1 MEPKNKNSE
10 EYTIMRMSQRIK
22 INQDA
27 DSWIGKVI
35 MCVDLNA
42 FYPSCEELRDPDL
55 KGKPHAVIMTDQ
67 KDKEITKGVV
77 SSCSYGARRYG
88 VNSAMPLSKA
98 KLLCPDLILRPVN
111 IRYYSEVSKGVMK
124 ILAEFAD
131 VLEQSSIDEAFLD
144 CTLKNGHGAPEDLA
158 MKIKDRIKDKCG
170 LLCSIG
176 VTSTKSSAKIASDY
190 KKPDGL
196 TVVYPYN
203 LAKFLEPLE
212 VNKVAGIGPK
222 THERLKEM
230 GIDTLGQLA
239 KADVKKLV
247 EKFGVNGQWMWDVAN
262 GRDEELVI
270 PRGDHISISTETTLD
285 GHTSN
290 KAKIVKMLYELVDE
304 IFERANRSD
313 YLFRTIGVKLVRA
326 DFTIETRE
334 TSYENFQGTRES
346 ISSVIETL
354 ADRFSYLDDKPP
366 IRKVGLKLSHLIKAH
381 QYKRSKELQKIIP
394 DYF

>member
-1 MEPKNKNSE
+1 
-10 EYTIMRMSQRIK
+10 MRLSQRIK
-22 INQDA
+22 INNQEA

-144 CTLKNGHGAPEDLA
+144 CTLRNGHGAPEDLA

-285 GHTSN
+285 RHTSN
-290 KAKIVKMLYELVDE
+290 KAKVVEILYDLVQE
-304 IFERANRSD
+304 IFERAIRSD

-334 TSYENFQGTRES
+334 TSYENFQATRES

>member
-1 MEPKNKNSE
+1 
-10 EYTIMRMSQRIK
+10 MRLSQRIK
-22 INQDA
+22 INQEA

-42 FYPSCEELRDPDL
+42 FYPSCEELCDPDL
-55 KGKPHAVIMTDQ
+55 KGKSHAVIMTDQ
-67 KDKEITKGVV
+67 KGEEITKGVV

-88 VNSAMPLSKA
+88 VSSAMSLSKA

-144 CTLKNGHGAPEDLA
+144 CTLRNGHGAPEDLA
-158 MKIKDRIKDKCG
+158 MKIKDTIKDECG

-190 KKPDGL
+190 NKPDGL

-203 LAKFLEPLE
+203 LVKFLEPLE

-222 THERLKEM
+222 THESLKQME
-230 GIDTLGQLA
+230 IDTLGQLA
-239 KADVKKLV
+239 KADVKKLIG
-247 EKFGVNGQWMWDVAN
+247 KFGVNGQWMWDVAN
-262 GRDEELVI
+262 GRDQELVM
-270 PRGDHISISTETTLD
+270 PRGDHISISTETTLAR
-285 GHTSN
+285 HTNN
-290 KAKIVKMLYELVDE
+290 KAKIVEMLHDLVDE
-304 IFERANRSD
+304 IYERAQRCD

-334 TSYENFQGTRES
+334 TSYENFQTTRES
-346 ISSVIETL
+346 ISTAIETL
-354 ADRFSYLDDKPP
+354 TERFSYSEDKPA
-366 IRKVGLKLSHLIKAH
+366 IRKVGLKLSHLIKAR
-381 QYKRSKELQKIIP
+381 QYKRAKEIQKTIP

>member
-1 MEPKNKNSE
+1 MKRLYNKE
-10 EYTIMRMSQRIK
+10 RLSQRIK

-98 KLLCPDLILRPVN
+98 KLLCPELILRPVN
-111 IRYYSEVSKGVMK
+111 IRYYIEVSKGVMK

-262 GRDEELVI
+262 GRDDELVI

-285 GHTSN
+285 RHTSN
-290 KAKIVKMLYELVDE
+290 KAKVVKMLYELVDE
-304 IFERANRSD
+304 IFERVQRSD

-334 TSYENFQGTRES
+334 TTYENFQGTRES

-366 IRKVGLKLSHLIKAH
+366 IRKIGLKLSHLIKAH

>member
-1 MEPKNKNSE
+1 
-10 EYTIMRMSQRIK
+10 MRLSQRIK
-22 INQDA
+22 INNQEA

-144 CTLKNGHGAPEDLA
+144 CTLRNGHGAPEDLA

-285 GHTSN
+285 RHTSN
-290 KAKIVKMLYELVDE
+290 KAKVVEMLYDLVDE
-304 IFERANRSD
+304 IFERAIRSD

-334 TSYENFQGTRES
+334 TSYENFQATRES

>member
-1 MEPKNKNSE
+1 L
-10 EYTIMRMSQRIK
+10 SQRIK

-77 SSCSYGARRYG
+77 SSCSYRARSYG
-88 VNSAMPLSKA
+88 VNSAMPLAKA

-158 MKIKDRIKDKCG
+158 MKIKDRIKEKCG

-285 GHTSN
+285 RHTSN
-290 KAKIVKMLYELVDE
+290 KAKIVEILNELVDD
-304 IFERANRSD
+304 IFERAQRSD

-354 ADRFSYLDDKPP
+354 ADRFSYSDDKPP
-366 IRKVGLKLSHLIKAH
+366 IRKIGLKLSHLIKAH

>member
-1 MEPKNKNSE
+1 
-10 EYTIMRMSQRIK
+10 MRLSQRIK
-22 INQDA
+22 INNQEA

-144 CTLKNGHGAPEDLA
+144 CTLRNGHGAPEDLA

-285 GHTSN
+285 RHTSN
-290 KAKIVKMLYELVDE
+290 KAKVVEILYDLVDE
-304 IFERANRSD
+304 IFERAIRSD

-334 TSYENFQGTRES
+334 TSYENFQATRES

>member
-1 MEPKNKNSE
+1 
-10 EYTIMRMSQRIK
+10 MRLSQRIK
-22 INQDA
+22 INQEA

-67 KDKEITKGVV
+67 KTKEITKGVV

-144 CTLKNGHGAPEDLA
+144 CTLRNGHGAPEDLA

-285 GHTSN
+285 RHTSN
-290 KAKIVKMLYELVDE
+290 KAKIVEMLYDLVDE

-334 TSYENFQGTRES
+334 TSYENFQATRES

>member
-1 MEPKNKNSE
+1 
-10 EYTIMRMSQRIK
+10 MRLSQRIK
-22 INQDA
+22 INQEP

-67 KDKEITKGVV
+67 KTKEITKGVV

-144 CTLKNGHGAPEDLA
+144 CTLRNGHGAPEDLA

-285 GHTSN
+285 RHTSN
-290 KAKIVKMLYELVDE
+290 KAKVVEILYDLVDE
-304 IFERANRSD
+304 IFERAIRSD

-334 TSYENFQGTRES
+334 TSYENFQATRES

>member
-1 MEPKNKNSE
+1 
-10 EYTIMRMSQRIK
+10 MRLSQRIK
-22 INQDA
+22 INQEA

-88 VNSAMPLSKA
+88 INSAMPLSKA

-144 CTLKNGHGAPEDLA
+144 CTLRNGHGAPEDLA

-247 EKFGVNGQWMWDVAN
+247 EKFGVNGQWMWKVAN
-262 GRDEELVI
+262 GRDGELVI

-285 GHTSN
+285 RHTSN
-290 KAKIVKMLYELVDE
+290 KAKVVEMLYDLVDE
-304 IFERANRSD
+304 RHERANRSD
-313 YLFRTIGVKLVRA
+313 YFFRTIGVKLVRA

-334 TSYENFQGTRES
+334 TSYETFQATRES

>member
-1 MEPKNKNSE
+1 
-10 EYTIMRMSQRIK
+10 MRLSQRIK
-22 INQDA
+22 INQEA

-144 CTLKNGHGAPEDLA
+144 CTLRNGHGAPEDLA

-239 KADVKKLV
+239 KADVKQLV

-285 GHTSN
+285 RHTSN
-290 KAKIVKMLYELVDE
+290 KANIVKMLYDLVDE

-334 TSYENFQGTRES
+334 TSYENFQTTRES
-346 ISSVIETL
+346 ISSVVETL

-366 IRKVGLKLSHLIKAH
+366 IRKVGLKLSHLIRAH

>member
-1 MEPKNKNSE
+1 
-10 EYTIMRMSQRIK
+10 MRLSQRIK
-22 INQDA
+22 INQEP

-144 CTLKNGHGAPEDLA
+144 CTLRNGHGAPEDLA

-285 GHTSN
+285 RHTSN
-290 KAKIVKMLYELVDE
+290 KAKVVEMLYDLVDE
-304 IFERANRSD
+304 IFERAIRSD

-334 TSYENFQGTRES
+334 TSYENFQATRES

>member
-1 MEPKNKNSE
+1 
-10 EYTIMRMSQRIK
+10 MRLSQRIK
-22 INQDA
+22 INQEA

-144 CTLKNGHGAPEDLA
+144 CTLRNGHGAPEDLA

-239 KADVKKLV
+239 KADVKQLV

-285 GHTSN
+285 RHTSN
-290 KAKIVKMLYELVDE
+290 KAKIVEMLYDLVDE

-334 TSYENFQGTRES
+334 TSYENFQATRES

-354 ADRFSYLDDKPP
+354 TDRFSYLDDKPP

>member
-1 MEPKNKNSE
+1 
-10 EYTIMRMSQRIK
+10 MRLSQRIK
-22 INQDA
+22 INQEA

-111 IRYYSEVSKGVMK
+111 IRYYSDVSKGVMK

-144 CTLKNGHGAPEDLA
+144 CTLRNGHGAPEDLA

-285 GHTSN
+285 RHTSN
-290 KAKIVKMLYELVDE
+290 KAKVVEILYDLVDE
-304 IFERANRSD
+304 IFERAIRSD

-334 TSYENFQGTRES
+334 TSYENFQATRES

>member
-1 MEPKNKNSE
+1 
-10 EYTIMRMSQRIK
+10 MRLSQRIK
-22 INQDA
+22 INQEA

-144 CTLKNGHGAPEDLA
+144 CTLRNGHGAPEDLA

-285 GHTSN
+285 RHTSN
-290 KAKIVKMLYELVDE
+290 KAKVVEMLYDLVDE
-304 IFERANRSD
+304 IFERAIRSD

-334 TSYENFQGTRES
+334 TSYENFQATRES

>member
-1 MEPKNKNSE
+1 
-10 EYTIMRMSQRIK
+10 MRLSQRIK

-42 FYPSCEELRDPDL
+42 FYPSCEELREPDL

-77 SSCSYGARRYG
+77 SSCSYGARSYG

-144 CTLKNGHGAPEDLA
+144 CTLRNGHGAPEDLA
-158 MKIKDRIKDKCG
+158 MKIKDKIKDKCG

-285 GHTSN
+285 RHTSN
-290 KAKIVKMLYELVDE
+290 KAKIVEMLYELVDE
-304 IFERANRSD
+304 IFERAQRSD

-334 TSYENFQGTRES
+334 TSYENFQATRES

>member
-1 MEPKNKNSE
+1 
-10 EYTIMRMSQRIK
+10 MRLSQRIK
-22 INQDA
+22 INNQEA

-144 CTLKNGHGAPEDLA
+144 CTLRNGHGAPEDLA

-270 PRGDHISISTETTLD
+270 PRGNHISISTETTLD
-285 GHTSN
+285 RHTSN
-290 KAKIVKMLYELVDE
+290 KAKIVEMLYELVDD
-304 IFERANRSD
+304 IFERAQRSD

-334 TSYENFQGTRES
+334 TSYENFQATRES

-354 ADRFSYLDDKPP
+354 TDRFSYLDDKPP

-381 QYKRSKELQKIIP
+381 QYKRSKEPQKIIP

>member
-1 MEPKNKNSE
+1 
-10 EYTIMRMSQRIK
+10 MRLSQRIK

-144 CTLKNGHGAPEDLA
+144 CTLRNGHGAPEDLA

-230 GIDTLGQLA
+230 EIDTLGQLA

-285 GHTSN
+285 RHTSN
-290 KAKIVKMLYELVDE
+290 KAKVVEILYDLVDE
-304 IFERANRSD
+304 IFERAIRSD

-334 TSYENFQGTRES
+334 TSYENFQAARES

-366 IRKVGLKLSHLIKAH
+366 IRKIGLKLSHLIKAH

>member
-1 MEPKNKNSE
+1 
-10 EYTIMRMSQRIK
+10 MRLSQRIK
-22 INQDA
+22 INQEA

-111 IRYYSEVSKGVMK
+111 MRYYSGVSKGVMK

-131 VLEQSSIDEAFLD
+131 ILEQSSIDEAFLD
-144 CTLKNGHGAPEDLA
+144 CTLRNGHGAPEDLA

-247 EKFGVNGQWMWDVAN
+247 EKFGVNGQWMWDIAN

-285 GHTSN
+285 RYTSN
-290 KAKIVKMLYELVDE
+290 KAKVAEMLYELVDE
-304 IFERANRSD
+304 IHERANRSD

-334 TSYENFQGTRES
+334 TSYENFQATRES

-381 QYKRSKELQKIIP
+381 QYKKSKELQKIIP

>member
-1 MEPKNKNSE
+1 
-10 EYTIMRMSQRIK
+10 MRLSQRIK
-22 INQDA
+22 INQEA
-27 DSWIGKVI
+27 DSWIGRVI

-98 KLLCPDLILRPVN
+98 KLLCSDLILRPVN
-111 IRYYSEVSKGVMK
+111 IRYYSDVSKGVMK

-144 CTLKNGHGAPEDLA
+144 CTLRNGHGAPEDLA

-285 GHTSN
+285 RHTSN
-290 KAKIVKMLYELVDE
+290 KANIVKMLYDLVDE

-334 TSYENFQGTRES
+334 TSYENFQATRES

>member
-1 MEPKNKNSE
+1 
-10 EYTIMRMSQRIK
+10 MRLSQRIK
-22 INQDA
+22 INQEA

-144 CTLKNGHGAPEDLA
+144 CTLRNGHGAPEDLA
-158 MKIKDRIKDKCG
+158 MKIKDKIKDKCG

-285 GHTSN
+285 RHTSN
-290 KAKIVKMLYELVDE
+290 KAKIVEMLYDLVDE
-304 IFERANRSD
+304 IFERAKRSD

-334 TSYENFQGTRES
+334 TSYENFQATRES

>member
-1 MEPKNKNSE
+1 
-10 EYTIMRMSQRIK
+10 MRLSQRIK
-22 INQDA
+22 INQEA

-111 IRYYSEVSKGVMK
+111 IRYYSDVSKGVMK

-144 CTLKNGHGAPEDLA
+144 CTLRNGHGAPEDLA

-239 KADVKKLV
+239 KADVKQLV

-285 GHTSN
+285 RHTSN
-290 KAKIVKMLYELVDE
+290 KANIVKMLYDLVDE

-334 TSYENFQGTRES
+334 TSYENFQATRES

>member
-1 MEPKNKNSE
+1 
-10 EYTIMRMSQRIK
+10 MSQRIK
-22 INQDA
+22 INNQEA

-42 FYPSCEELRDPDL
+42 FYPSCEELRDPNL

-144 CTLKNGHGAPEDLA
+144 CTLRNGHGAPEDLA

-285 GHTSN
+285 RHTSN
-290 KAKIVKMLYELVDE
+290 KAKVVEILYDLVDE
-304 IFERANRSD
+304 IFERAIRSD

-334 TSYENFQGTRES
+334 TSYENFQATRES

>member
-1 MEPKNKNSE
+1 
-10 EYTIMRMSQRIK
+10 MRLSQRIK
-22 INQDA
+22 INQEA

-88 VNSAMPLSKA
+88 INSAMPLSKA

-144 CTLKNGHGAPEDLA
+144 CTLRNGHGAPEDLA

-212 VNKVAGIGPK
+212 VNKAAGIGPK

-262 GRDEELVI
+262 GRDDELVI

-285 GHTSN
+285 RHTSN
-290 KAKIVKMLYELVDE
+290 KAKVVKMLYELVDE
-304 IFERANRSD
+304 IFERVQRSD

-334 TSYENFQGTRES
+334 TTYENFQGTRES
-346 ISSVIETL
+346 ISSVIATL

-366 IRKVGLKLSHLIKAH
+366 IRKIGLKLSHLIKAH

>member
-1 MEPKNKNSE
+1 
-10 EYTIMRMSQRIK
+10 MRLSQRIK
-22 INQDA
+22 INNQEP

-144 CTLKNGHGAPEDLA
+144 CTLRNGHGAPEDLA

-285 GHTSN
+285 RHTSN
-290 KAKIVKMLYELVDE
+290 KAKVVEMLYDLVDE

-334 TSYENFQGTRES
+334 TSYENFQATRES

>member
-1 MEPKNKNSE
+1 
-10 EYTIMRMSQRIK
+10 MRLSQRIK
-22 INQDA
+22 INNQEA

-98 KLLCPDLILRPVN
+98 KLLCPDLILRSVN

-144 CTLKNGHGAPEDLA
+144 CTLRNGHGAPEDLA
-158 MKIKDRIKDKCG
+158 MKIKDKIKDKCG

-176 VTSTKSSAKIASDY
+176 VTSSKSSAKIASDY

-230 GIDTLGQLA
+230 GIDILGQLA

-285 GHTSN
+285 RHTSN
-290 KAKIVKMLYELVDE
+290 KAKVVEMLYDLVDE
-304 IFERANRSD
+304 IFERAQRSD

-334 TSYENFQGTRES
+334 TSYENFQATRES

>member
-1 MEPKNKNSE
+1 
-10 EYTIMRMSQRIK
+10 MSQRIK
-22 INQDA
+22 INQEP

-144 CTLKNGHGAPEDLA
+144 CTLRNGHGAPEDLA

-270 PRGDHISISTETTLD
+270 PRGDHISISTETTLNR
-285 GHTSN
+285 HTSN
-290 KAKIVKMLYELVDE
+290 KAKVVEMLYDLVDE

-334 TSYENFQGTRES
+334 TSYENFQATRES

>member
-1 MEPKNKNSE
+1 
-10 EYTIMRMSQRIK
+10 MRLSQRIK
-22 INQDA
+22 INQEA

-144 CTLKNGHGAPEDLA
+144 CTLRNGHGAPEDLA

-285 GHTSN
+285 RHTSN
-290 KAKIVKMLYELVDE
+290 KAKVVEILYDLVQE
-304 IFERANRSD
+304 IFERAIRSD

-334 TSYENFQGTRES
+334 TSYENFQATRES

>member
-1 MEPKNKNSE
+1 
-10 EYTIMRMSQRIK
+10 MRLSQRIK
-22 INQDA
+22 INQEA
-27 DSWIGKVI
+27 DSWIEKVI

-111 IRYYSEVSKGVMK
+111 IRYYSEVSKRVMK

-144 CTLKNGHGAPEDLA
+144 CTLRNGHGAPEDLA

-239 KADVKKLV
+239 KADVKQLV

-285 GHTSN
+285 RHTSN
-290 KAKIVKMLYELVDE
+290 KAKIVEMLYDLVDE

-334 TSYENFQGTRES
+334 TSYENFQATRES

>member
-1 MEPKNKNSE
+1 
-10 EYTIMRMSQRIK
+10 MRLSQRIK
-22 INQDA
+22 INQEA

-144 CTLKNGHGAPEDLA
+144 CTLRNGHGAPEDLA

-285 GHTSN
+285 RHTSN
-290 KAKIVKMLYELVDE
+290 KAKIVKMLYDLVDE
-304 IFERANRSD
+304 VFERANRSD
-313 YLFRTIGVKLVRA
+313 YLFRTIGVKLVRT

-334 TSYENFQGTRES
+334 TSYENFQTTRES
-346 ISSVIETL
+346 ISSVVETL

-366 IRKVGLKLSHLIKAH
+366 IRKVGLKLSHLIRAH

>member
-1 MEPKNKNSE
+1 
-10 EYTIMRMSQRIK
+10 MRLSQRIK
-22 INQDA
+22 INQEA

-144 CTLKNGHGAPEDLA
+144 CTLRNGHGAPEDLA

-262 GRDEELVI
+262 ARDEELVI

-285 GHTSN
+285 RHTSN
-290 KAKIVKMLYELVDE
+290 KAKVVEILYDLVQE
-304 IFERANRSD
+304 IFERAIRSD

-334 TSYENFQGTRES
+334 TSYENFQATRES

>member
-1 MEPKNKNSE
+1 
-10 EYTIMRMSQRIK
+10 MRLSQRIK
-22 INQDA
+22 INQEA

-88 VNSAMPLSKA
+88 VNSAMPFSKA

-144 CTLKNGHGAPEDLA
+144 CTLRNGHGAPEDLA

-285 GHTSN
+285 RHTSN
-290 KAKIVKMLYELVDE
+290 KAKVVEILYDLVDE
-304 IFERANRSD
+304 IFERAIRSD

-334 TSYENFQGTRES
+334 TSYENFQTTRES